1 MYNLPNGHQLSCNNR
16 INKSSIDRQQSVNS
30 CKYDEIPLAE
40 PYGETSTNENILEP
54 YTNSTNT
61 NSTNTNSTYTIKV
74 IFLGDT
80 NTGKTCTLYSLQ
92 NNVHMDTTSSTIGVE
107 FASIKRYINNICF
120 KYNIWDTAG
129 QEKYRSITNSFFK
142 NAGIA
147 VLFFDL
153 TNYNTFQ
160 SLTNWLYDIHNNCPE
175 DVIILLVGN
184 KVDITAR
191 QVQSRDIKRFMNNNN
206 LLYYTEVSAKTGESI
221 ETILFNPA
229 RILIDKIIN
238 KKIPISDIPGIRT
251 DQYVEVKTGKKS
263 PLCSNCIIM

>member
-1 MYNLPNGHQLSCNNR
+1 MYNLPNGHQLSCNKK
-16 INKSSIDRQQSVNS
+16 IIKHSIDKQQSVNS

-40 PYGETSTNENILEP
+40 PYGEASPNKNIPEP
-54 YTNSTNT
+54 Y
-61 NSTNTNSTYTIKV
+61 TNSTYTIKV

-80 NTGKTCTLYSLQ
+80 NTGKTCALYSLQ
-92 NNVHMDTTSSTIGVE
+92 NNLHMDTTSSTIGVE

-160 SLTNWLYDIHNNCPE
+160 SLTKWLYDIHNNCPE

-191 QVQSRDIKRFMNNNN
+191 QVKQYEIKRFMSNNN
-206 LLYYTEVSAKTGESI
+206 LLYYTEVSGKTGESI
-221 ETILFNPA
+221 ETILFTPA

-263 PLCSNCIIM
+263 QLCSNCIIM